1 MGKIALIACDLES
14 RARFLGTKPIP
25 ANYMGDFSLIGF
37 IVDRLPEA
45 CALLANA
52 GYQVE
57 QRDGGADITFDSVE
71 RLAAI
76 PSLLANNRIACQ
88 FADVADT
95 LYQA

>member
-1 MGKIALIACDLES
+1 MGKIALVACDLES
-14 RARFLGTKPIP
+14 RGRYLGTKSIP
-25 ANYMGDFSLIGF
+25 ANYMSDFSLLGF

-45 CALLANA
+45 CALLAKA

-57 QRDGGADITFDSVE
+57 QRDGGADIAFDSVE

-76 PSLLANNRIACQ
+76 PSLLAHHRIACQ
-88 FADVADT
+88 MADVADT

>member
-1 MGKIALIACDLES
+1 MGKIALVACDPES
-14 RARFLGTKPIP
+14 RGRYLGSKPIP
-25 ANYMGDFSLIGF
+25 ANYMGDFSLTGF

-45 CALLANA
+45 CALLARA

-57 QRDGGADITFDSVE
+57 KGDGGADIAFESVE

-76 PSLLANNRIACQ
+76 PSLLARDRIACQ